1 MSGLNL
7 LSKPPPDFLL
17 SLQSTGLTNLCRW
30 SRNPVFLACAGSVV
44 GVFVIFGYSRMRV
57 LFRTLTAAEND
68 LPMGLPNPRNLCY
81 LNALLQAM
89 STNASLV
96 RFLKRSA
103 HTRRSKLLY
112 CLVCLLKGSIHATL
126 TASHMRV
133 SERVSLFKLCCAVG
147 PGDLP
152 STLFNNF
159 ALRCSNDYILA
170 HNLEN
175 VLREVHTAFMY
186 ELANARSWSTDE
198 QQDAHE
204 LFGFLMDV
212 ACCRELGRTAFKASE
227 GLTSVSRFIGP
238 RYEQVVPRS
247 FHRARVNSVHN
258 PFILHAPMRI
268 EVFQQHL
275 LVSQVTCRR
284 CDYRS
289 SPVLQPEACLTV
301 FFDCSSYT
309 AAISRHQRYTH
320 LGIAKQQSTSPI
332 PPRLSD
338 CLAKQFGTSEPLQD
352 LHCPKCQPTAKNLS
366 GHTGLCQ
373 QERWIAHLPSCL
385 VLHVQRSA
393 WLGRTGISW
402 NPFGFGSKR
411 QDYVSFPCRLNM
423 ARYMLSSRSN
433 ATSDSDHQDS
443 GGVYQQS
450 AISQIHARSGWRPV
464 SPSRCRSCS
473 SWCQLLKQPRT
484 YVLRAVLV
492 HQGESINSGHYITYR
507 VWRKRDPKRSVREPV
522 YLRFLRYIT
531 TSVSNFFHGIPNR
544 TVRSSS
550 PWIFT
555 SDAHVLRV
563 SSDEVRS
570 SLAYLL
576 FYERDTHASTY
587 EPGSRSMSA
596 SFTDLDNKGSD
607 WDLGDSAYAPPITP
621 EETDDE
627 LDPGDM
633 EEESDETSDAGE
645 NFTGCSKAEIIRTYA
660 LAASQL

>member
-1 MSGLNL
+1 
-7 LSKPPPDFLL
+7 
-17 SLQSTGLTNLCRW
+17 LTNLCRW

-112 CLVCLLKGSIHATL
+112 CLVCLLK
-126 TASHMRV
+126 
-133 SERVSLFKLCCAVG
+133 
-147 PGDLP
+147 
-152 STLFNNF
+152 

-301 FFDCSSYT
+301 FFEIPDAVFTNPARVTTVFHSIFPSYPFHLVDCSSYT

-402 NPFGFGSKR
+402 NPFGELLACFWLCFCPTSVLETMVSARFGSKR

-450 AISQIHARSGWRPV
+450 AISQIHAR
-464 SPSRCRSCS
+464 
-473 SWCQLLKQPRT
+473 QPRT

>member
-1 MSGLNL
+1 TSG
-7 LSKPPPDFLL
+7 
-17 SLQSTGLTNLCRW
+17 
-30 SRNPVFLACAGSVV
+30 
-44 GVFVIFGYSRMRV
+44 RV
-57 LFRTLTAAEND
+57 RVYRKLFKSFRTLIGVRQGYSISEQAEHTFASKASFSVPHSRFPVIETVAGGTNVPMVHAAEND

-112 CLVCLLKGSIHATL
+112 CLVCLLK
-126 TASHMRV
+126 
-133 SERVSLFKLCCAVG
+133 
-147 PGDLP
+147 
-152 STLFNNF
+152 

-175 VLREVHTAFMY
+175 VLREVHTTFMH

-212 ACCRELGRTAFKASE
+212 ACCRELGRTAFKARE

-238 RYEQVVPRS
+238 QFPDTVFTNP
-247 FHRARVNSVHN
+247 ARVTTSFRSISPSY
-258 PFILHAPMRI
+258 PF
-268 EVFQQHL
+268 HL
-275 LVSQVTCRR
+275 V
-284 CDYRS
+284 
-289 SPVLQPEACLTV
+289 
-301 FFDCSSYT
+301 DCSSYT
-309 AAISRHQRYTH
+309 TAISRQRYDH
-320 LGIAKQQSTSPI
+320 RGIAKQQTKSPI
-332 PPRLSD
+332 PRLSD

-352 LHCPKCQPTAKNLS
+352 LHCPKCQPTTKNL
-366 GHTGLCQ
+366 GDHTGLCQ

-433 ATSDSDHQDS
+433 ATSDSDHQKDY

-450 AISQIHARSGWRPV
+450 AISQIHAR
-464 SPSRCRSCS
+464 
-473 SWCQLLKQPRT
+473 QPRA

-492 HQGESINSGHYITYR
+492 HQGESINSGHYVTYR
-507 VWRKRDPKRSVREPV
+507 VWRKRDPRRSVREPV

-607 WDLGDSAYAPPITP
+607 WDLGDSAYAPPTTS

-645 NFTGCSKAEIIRTYA
+645 NFTGCSKAEIIRAYA

>member
-1 MSGLNL
+1 MSGFNL
-7 LSKPPPDFLL
+7 LSRPPPDFLL
-17 SLQSTGLTNLCRW
+17 SLQSTGLPNLCRW
-30 SRNPVFLACAGSVV
+30 SRNPIFLACAGSVV
-44 GVFVIFGYSRMRV
+44 CVFAVFGYSRMRV

-112 CLVCLLKGSIHATL
+112 CLVCLLK
-126 TASHMRV
+126 
-133 SERVSLFKLCCAVG
+133 
-147 PGDLP
+147 
-152 STLFNNF
+152 

-175 VLREVHTAFMY
+175 VLREVHTTFMY

-258 PFILHAPMRI
+258 PFTLHAPMRI

-309 AAISRHQRYTH
+309 AAISRHQRYDH
-320 LGIAKQQSTSPI
+320 RGIAKQAASPI
-332 PPRLSD
+332 PRLSD

-352 LHCPKCQPTAKNLS
+352 LHCPKCQPATKNLG

-433 ATSDSDHQDS
+433 ATSDSDHQKDS
-443 GGVYQQS
+443 AGVYQQS
-450 AISQIHARSGWRPV
+450 AISQIHAR
-464 SPSRCRSCS
+464 
-473 SWCQLLKQPRT
+473 QPRA

-492 HQGESINSGHYITYR
+492 HQGESINSGHYVTYR
-507 VWRKRDPKRSVREPV
+507 VWRKRDPRRSVREPV

-587 EPGSRSMSA
+587 EAGSWSMSA

-607 WDLGDSAYAPPITP
+607 WDLGDSAYAPPTTS

-627 LDPGDM
+627 LEPGDM

-645 NFTGCSKAEIIRTYA
+645 NFTGCSKAEIIRAYA